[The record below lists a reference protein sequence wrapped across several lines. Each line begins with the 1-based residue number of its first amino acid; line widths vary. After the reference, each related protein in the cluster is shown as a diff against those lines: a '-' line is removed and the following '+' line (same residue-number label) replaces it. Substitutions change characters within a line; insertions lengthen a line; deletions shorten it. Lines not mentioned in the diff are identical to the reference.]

1 MSKVKGAAK
10 DKKGKKGKKK
20 GDVGL
25 TVEERYKKT
34 LQEITSLRAQLGS
47 VLIINETVRPRVHSI
62 ISTSYG

>member
-10 DKKGKKGKKK
+10 EKKGRKGKKK

-25 TVEERYKKT
+25 TVEERYKQT

-47 VLIINETVRPRVHSI
+47 VLITNELLDRGYSQLLAQVEV
-62 ISTSYG
+62 